1 MSVLFLFLIRKGL
14 RLKRVPRFTKIIV
27 CPQMLL
33 YCFSPPS
40 LPHGSLPPPSP
51 FNFCYLVFPCSCS
64 LDVSAQRGR
73 EPLGG
78 GATSIAPATSATPWL
93 PCTPDCCWPQ
103 VQCPSSGFTPS
114 ADAGVCKT
122 CFSDARGHAAG
133 PSPAVIFPI
142 KPHWFYLVGAEG
154 TYWISVKC
162 QGCKIIYSCT
172 SHKGRTEKGL
182 KIKSVLLLCC
192 GIVIAAV

>member
-1 MSVLFLFLIRKGL
+1 MSVLFLLLIRKGL

-33 YCFSPPS
+33 YCLSPPS

-51 FNFCYLVFPCSCS
+51 FSVLSCLPLLLLPWCLS
-64 LDVSAQRGR
+64 PGR
-73 EPLGG
+73 QGAPGG
-78 GATSIAPATSATPWL
+78 GQLALLL
-93 PCTPDCCWPQ
+93 PPLPPLDCCWPQ
-103 VQCPSSGFTPS
+103 MQGPSSSFTPS

-122 CFSDARGHAAG
+122 CFSDARGHAAR

-192 GIVIAAV
+192 GIIIAAV

>member
-1 MSVLFLFLIRKGL
+1 M
-14 RLKRVPRFTKIIV
+14 PPNAT
-27 CPQMLL
+27 LL
-33 YCFSPPS
+33 S
-40 LPHGSLPPPSP
+40 LPTQPTPWVPSSSLSLQRAILSSPAPAPLMSQSREAGSPWGGQLALLLPP
-51 FNFCYLVFPCSCS
+51 
-64 LDVSAQRGR
+64 
-73 EPLGG
+73 
-78 GATSIAPATSATPWL
+78 L
-93 PCTPDCCWPQ
+93 PPPDCCWPQ
-103 VQCPSSGFTPS
+103 MQGPSSSFTPS

-122 CFSDARGHAAG
+122 CFSDARGHAAR

-172 SHKGRTEKGL
+172 SHTGRTEKGL

-192 GIVIAAV
+192 GIIIAAV

>member
-1 MSVLFLFLIRKGL
+1 MLGFCFPPVSVTSMSVLFLFLIRKGL

-78 GATSIAPATSATPWL
+78 GGQLALLLPPLPPPGSHAPPTAADHRCSAPAAASPPL
-93 PCTPDCCWPQ
+93 LML
-103 VQCPSSGFTPS
+103 GY
-114 ADAGVCKT
+114 
-122 CFSDARGHAAG
+122 ARPAFLMQGGMQQGH
-133 PSPAVIFPI
+133 
-142 KPHWFYLVGAEG
+142 L
-154 TYWISVKC
+154 
-162 QGCKIIYSCT
+162 QQ
-172 SHKGRTEKGL
+172 
-182 KIKSVLLLCC
+182 
-192 GIVIAAV
+192 